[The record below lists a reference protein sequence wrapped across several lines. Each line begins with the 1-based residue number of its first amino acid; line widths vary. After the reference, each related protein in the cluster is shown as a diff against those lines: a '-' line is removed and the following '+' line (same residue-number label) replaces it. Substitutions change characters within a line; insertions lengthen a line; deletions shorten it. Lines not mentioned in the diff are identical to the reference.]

1 MQTKRTLSDIA
12 ISKVIIERFSDKL
25 TRFLKNDVTI
35 VGAGPAGLTAAYYL
49 AKEGIKVC
57 VFERKLSIGG
67 GMWGGG
73 MMFNEIVVQDEG
85 KRILDLFGVPV
96 KRHKEGYYT
105 TDSILTVSTICSKAT
120 MAGAQ
125 VFNLIEVEDLMI
137 KNNKVKGLVI
147 NWSAVSLANLHVDP
161 LSLEAKF
168 VVDATGHTC
177 EIAHLLEKKAKVKLA
192 TETGNILGEKPLWA
206 EIGESS
212 MLGNTRE
219 IFPNVYVAGMAAN
232 AVFGSPRM
240 GPIFG
245 GMLISGERVA
255 QLIKKKLDET
265 KKDSGEKVHV
275 ENIV

>member
-12 ISKVIIERFSDKL
+12 ISKAIIERFSDKL

-35 VGAGPAGLTAAYYL
+35 VGAGPAGLIAAYYL
-49 AKEGIKVC
+49 AKDGIKVC
-57 VFERKLSIGG
+57 IFERKLSIGG

-73 MMFNEIVVQDEG
+73 MMFNEIVVQEEG
-85 KRILDLFGVPV
+85 KRILDQFRIPV
-96 KRHKEGYYT
+96 KSHKEGYYT
-105 TDSILTVSTICSKAT
+105 ADSILAVSTICSKAT

-125 VFNLIEVEDLMI
+125 VFNLIEVEDLMM

-168 VVDATGHTC
+168 VVDATGHPC

-192 TETGNILGEKPLWA
+192 TETGNVVGEKPLWA
-206 EIGESS
+206 EIGENS
-212 MLGNTRE
+212 MLANTRE

-255 QLIKKKLDET
+255 QLIKKRLAGT
-265 KKDSGEKVHV
+265 KKHSGEKVHV
-275 ENIV
+275 ENIM